1 MILHICSEWSQH
13 TCREWYNRLNKII
26 FEQVRIC
33 ILNLPQVI
41 FLSWMLSLTIVI
53 VLFVLWM
60 RSSVANE
67 EKERQQAF
75 EARKV
80 LQSQMSA
87 VTQPHTAVSIPP
99 AKSMNDYHSRVSI
112 ETNSRTSSGLSP
124 QSLPL
129 LSATA
134 SPCTSEQNKIQI
146 YDPCKLSF
154 RTLKGPFI
162 G

>member
-1 MILHICSEWSQH
+1 M
-13 TCREWYNRLNKII
+13 
-26 FEQVRIC
+26 
-33 ILNLPQVI
+33 
-41 FLSWMLSLTIVI
+41 
-53 VLFVLWM
+53 
-60 RSSVANE
+60 ANE

-80 LQSQMSA
+80 FQSQMSA
-87 VTQPHTAVSIPP
+87 VTQPQTAVSIPQ
-99 AKSMNDYHSRVSI
+99 AKSMTDYHSRVSI

-146 YDPCKLSF
+146 YDQCKLSF